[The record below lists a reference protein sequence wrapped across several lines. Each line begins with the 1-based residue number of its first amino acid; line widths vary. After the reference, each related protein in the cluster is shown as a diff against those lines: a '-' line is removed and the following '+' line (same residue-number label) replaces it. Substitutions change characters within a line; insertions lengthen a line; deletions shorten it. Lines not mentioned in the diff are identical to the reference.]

1 MWVRRSL
8 SRGLRAAQRLPAH
21 GGHST
26 QRVLTKLLKQESSSS
41 SRVEGWTVWRMLAVC
56 LRRERALG
64 VLRPPGAT
72 PRRDWYADGWSGN
85 NVRGHATKDGGS
97 QARRNLGCSSP
108 APADRRR
115 LADQTWPG
123 TSAGSSIIDADL
135 CPTAPPRT
143 FAPTAAIRRVIPDQ
157 GGGWGRRQL
166 SEHLLKITDQSANP
180 LCVSGRVPDGGL
192 VSGHCDKVCQIAS
205 RVDWA
210 RLLFPTGSVS
220 GHGKYQACSLW
231 PQALQLKAVVEGCI
245 THHSYYDL
253 GDSSCSKMVRCLPAH
268 FDLATVPEYGFP
280 SFTKASVRPPRYVE
294 QNLAAVQDTCLLWIL
309 FHAWT
314 EAEDQQDHRPFDF
327 GVQAFVDRDQT
338 PQSLQA
344 MLTASCR
351 STYAPPPQIVT
362 ENQVLIAA
370 KIAHLAQNPGSLVW
384 TCEQHYL
391 NFCRRYQTFLT
402 AKAECWS
409 PKQRDAFRSQVV
421 KELRHLPERLS
432 KSGFLHEKLR
442 VWPHA
447 FSSDCRSEW
456 LYIFGLETVR
466 PDGRPVTDERNEE
479 MAEFVGALDLVVD
492 KSNGRVEFNLC
503 KQVGAKRVL
512 DDYRIETGPP
522 TTDRTTASSPSGDK
536 TKLFPSPE
544 RLPPASEVLSR
555 LRWDPTHTCFDYEV
569 GYLDRFEGLMWL
581 PLEQWGKAVE
591 EEDFIP
597 AHRIRVLRRMNGN
610 GSKDVVWDREK
621 RFCDLGG

>member
-1 MWVRRSL
+1 MQCIYHVACAQCISHDANHFPFLTLIAAALMAADKERANIDSLVAHLAERLQCDIQTYRAPQTPRDAHASPGPQRYLFPAGPYSLGL
-8 SRGLRAAQRLPAH
+8 SRPGDTVHLYCLTDNSSNTFWEYVAEKLEREDLPKH
-21 GGHST
+21 DCVISD
-26 QRVLTKLLKQESSSS
+26 S
-41 SRVEGWTVWRMLAVC
+41 
-56 LRRERALG
+56 
-64 VLRPPGAT
+64 
-72 PRRDWYADGWSGN
+72 N
-85 NVRGHATKDGGS
+85 IGS
-97 QARRNLGCSSP
+97 QVKLHYCS
-108 APADRRR
+108 
-115 LADQTWPG
+115 
-123 TSAGSSIIDADL
+123 
-135 CPTAPPRT
+135 
-143 FAPTAAIRRVIPDQ
+143 
-157 GGGWGRRQL
+157 
-166 SEHLLKITDQSANP
+166 
-180 LCVSGRVPDGGL
+180 
-192 VSGHCDKVCQIAS
+192 
-205 RVDWA
+205 
-210 RLLFPTGSVS
+210 
-220 GHGKYQACSLW
+220 
-231 PQALQLKAVVEGCI
+231 
-245 THHSYYDL
+245 
-253 GDSSCSKMVRCLPAH
+253 LPAH

-294 QNLAAVQDTCLLWIL
+294 QNLAAVQDTWYLHHTLKDDIPSFCNAYQSLRSWAEATGIFSEGFGLLGPDSLLWIL

-522 TTDRTTASSPSGDK
+522 TTDRTSASSPSGDK